1 MIQAMR
7 MRRLVIV
14 CLLLFSFAL
23 AGYFAY
29 RAFFTPEALKRREV
43 ERWVGIVGAVV
54 ELPQSE
60 TPTVATVTNLEKLR
74 NQPFFVNAEQGD
86 KVLIYPRTGRAI
98 LYRPSTGKVIV
109 MTADVIIEKEEGL

>member
-1 MIQAMR
+1 MIMKLKHPTR
-7 MRRLVIV
+7 TFFVLFFLM
-14 CLLLFSFAL
+14 LLAV
-23 AGYFAY
+23 GYFAY

-109 MTADVIIEKEEGL
+109 MTADVVVEKEEGL